1 MNLRPLLLAIAFF
14 LPSLSISTARAD
26 DADATGSQRFEKAAY
41 KHAAPAIELPYRLLK
56 PDAGAKPTPAGKAA
70 ADKALAAKPP
80 TDKPAADKPESEKL
94 ATESAP
100 AAAPAKFPLI
110 VFLHPDNQCGNDNEA
125 QLRGCGEFGQAKLRE
140 KYPCFVL
147 APQCPK
153 GQSWASAPIN
163 PAPWR
168 QAADPTAPLAAA
180 LALVEKTIAEQPID
194 PDRVY
199 LLGAEMGGFGVWE
212 MLARK
217 PELFA
222 AAIPVAGDADS
233 RKVRAYK
240 KVPMWVFHG
249 ARDPDVS
256 ISRVRSHLSE
266 LRKVNPDVEFTEF
279 EDKAHAILGKVLA
292 QKELLP
298 WLFEQKRGAK
308 P

>member
-1 MNLRPLLLAIAFF
+1 MNLRLLPLAIVWFC
-14 LPSLSISTARAD
+14 SILSGSTALAN
-26 DADATGSQRFEKAAY
+26 DADATGSQRFEKAVY

-56 PDAGAKPTPAGKAA
+56 PDAGAKPTPTGKDV

-80 TDKPAADKPESEKL
+80 ADKPTGDKPEAEKL

-100 AAAPAKFPLI
+100 AAPAKFPLI
-110 VFLHPDNQCGNDNEA
+110 VFLHGDNQCGNDNEA

-153 GQSWASAPIN
+153 GQSWASAPVN

-168 QAADPTAPLAAA
+168 QAAEPTAPLAAA
-180 LALVEKTIAEQPID
+180 LALAEKMIAEQPID

-199 LLGAEMGGFGVWE
+199 LLGAEMGGFGAWE

-240 KVPMWVFHG
+240 KVPVWVFHG
-249 ARDPDVS
+249 ARDPEVS

-279 EDKAHAILGKVLA
+279 EDKAHAILPKVMA
-292 QKELLP
+292 HKELLP